1 MPRSITKFGQIIK
14 STSSVPGVDVVTVRR
29 NRHWSIWHSHDGTTS
44 TVASIS
50 EYYGKSL
57 HARTLGYLPTV
68 GQDLFILGH
77 HFVVEAVHCVAG
89 ASVYISVQSCTSGS
103 LYDLSVE
110 RYVGGLLPVFLTG
123 QTREH
128 A

>member
-1 MPRSITKFGQIIK
+1 
-14 STSSVPGVDVVTVRR
+14 VVTIRR
-29 NRHWSIWHSHDGTTS
+29 NRRWAIWHSQDGTTS
-44 TVASIS
+44 TVASIT

-57 HARTLGYLPTV
+57 PARILGYLPTM

-89 ASVYISVQSCTSGS
+89 ASVYISVQSCTSGC

-110 RYVGGLLPVFLTG
+110 RYIGGLLPVFLTDR
-123 QTREH
+123 TREH